1 MTSSFA
7 DDLLPRR
14 NATVSF
20 IKASS
25 GKIPGSRG
33 AQPGYGITGSPDKA
47 QAAIREPLPGGAA
60 LTGATN
66 RSGLVARIRRQSPS
80 GKDAGLHRQHVLEHH
95 PGGDRRADHPGH
107 VRAHRVHQQE
117 VLPVR
122 FQTHLVGHPRCH
134 RHRRHP
140 GRANQRVDLVFT
152 DLAARRRIRQG
163 YEAIKKPERRFRLF
177 C

>member
-7 DDLLPRR
+7 DDLLPGR

-107 VRAHRVHQQE
+107 VRPIACISRKFCPSASRPT
-117 VLPVR
+117 LLD
-122 FQTHLVGHPRCH
+122 T
-134 RHRRHP
+134 
-140 GRANQRVDLVFT
+140 RA
-152 DLAARRRIRQG
+152 
-163 YEAIKKPERRFRLF
+163 AIGNADTPAEPISGLIL
-177 C
+177 CLLI